1 MSIEGI
7 TECTGCR
14 GVDVGQQLAGAE
26 EPDDPVGQKAS
37 PRVRFLKNEAA
48 PSAPRMVL
56 GKELRRRREAVGL
69 QQQEVSRRL
78 GWSLSKTSRIESGQ
92 VKVKEQ
98 DLPAL
103 FSLYEMNDVS
113 EQQPFRELVQ
123 IANRPM
129 WWKPWSGIASQYLQ
143 AVLSFEDMAWR
154 IKSYEPLYLHGLLQT
169 PEYARALIERG
180 RGTRSHHTAL
190 AQLRTERQAKF
201 AESPGKELICVV
213 DEAAVRRTVGNAEIM
228 RRQVQHLIDLGEDGR
243 FHLRLAELNRPNLP
257 LELGPTTIFDF
268 AETLLPTIA
277 YSESFD
283 GGLVIQDGDS
293 VDRRV
298 TTFDLLR
305 ARSLAPGKTTQKLR
319 DLLASNYYR

>member
-1 MSIEGI
+1 M
-7 TECTGCR
+7 
-14 GVDVGQQLAGAE
+14 GQQLSGAE
-26 EPDDPVGQKAS
+26 EPDDSVGQKSS

-78 GWSLSKTSRIESGQ
+78 NWSLSKTSRIECGQ

-103 FSLYEMNDVS
+103 FSLYGMNDPG
-113 EQQPFRELVQ
+113 EQQPLRELAQ

-143 AVLSFEDMAWR
+143 AVLSFEDMAQC

-180 RGTRSHHTAL
+180 RGTRSHHASLAL
-190 AQLRTERQAKF
+190 LRKERQAKF
-201 AESPGKELICVV
+201 SESPGKELICVI
-213 DEAAVRRTVGNAEIM
+213 DEATLRRPVGNVEIM
-228 RRQVQHLIDLGEDGR
+228 RGQVEHLIDLGEGGR
-243 FHLRLAELNRPNLP
+243 FHLRLAELSRANLP
-257 LELGPTTIFDF
+257 VELGATTIFEF

-283 GGLVIQDGDS
+283 GGLVIQDEES

-298 TTFDLLR
+298 RAFDLLR
-305 ARSLAPGKTTQKLR
+305 ARSLTPGKTTQKLR
-319 DLLASNYYR
+319 DLLSSNCYR